1 MRRPTPAMP
10 FVLALALLGLAL
22 ATAAPTQAATV
33 GATVTPSASATCYG
47 ESSIQLRSPGMQYAV
62 PFSGVVTSWSYL
74 AAGSP
79 GQLALLVVKLIGEE
93 HTALPGYPYN
103 KAIVQ
108 EVGESASVTPPPN
121 LLSTFPTRIPV
132 QAGDLIGLKPSS
144 KGQCWAEHR
153 PEYEMAFGTAP
164 GPGATANFS
173 VREDNET
180 QVDVS
185 ARLEPDADGDG
196 YGDETQDQ
204 CPANA
209 STQGPCL
216 STPVPGGGSAAEVT
230 CRVPKLKGKTLKQA
244 EVAIREAHC
253 SLGRVNKPRKSKGK
267 LVVVKVE
274 RQGDAVNLTLRV
286 KHKGRHKRAKYHRA
300 AGAACEGGCR

>member
-1 MRRPTPAMP
+1 
-10 FVLALALLGLAL
+10 
-22 ATAAPTQAATV
+22 
-33 GATVTPSASATCYG
+33 
-47 ESSIQLRSPGMQYAV
+47 MQYAA
-62 PFSGVVTSWSYL
+62 PFSGVITSWSYL

-108 EVGESASVTPPPN
+108 EVGESASVVPPAN

-164 GPGATANFS
+164 GSGATANFS

-209 STQGPCL
+209 STQGPCP
-216 STPVPGGGSAAEVT
+216 SAPAPGGSPSGSSST
-230 CRVPKLKGKTLKQA
+230 CRVPQNLKGKTLRRA
-244 EVAIREAHC
+244 RIAIRQAHC
-253 SLGRVNKPRKSKGK
+253 SLGRIDKPRTAKGK

-274 RQGDAVNLTLRV
+274 RQGDVVNLTLRV
-286 KHKGRHKRAKYHRA
+286 KHKRAKHHTA
-300 AGAACEGGCR
+300 AGSACEGGCR